1 MTAAKGATP
10 ASAPASQ
17 ATPALNST
25 EAVRTKDGTDFE
37 PVVSGINA
45 RGLEPAVLA
54 ELAML
59 PASSWSMV
67 DEEKAASGQQP
78 RLLLSLLY
86 HSKTLTASNCLYRR
100 AMRENLTTK

>member
-1 MTAAKGATP
+1 MTAAEDAAP

-17 ATPALNST
+17 ATAATNST
-25 EAVRTKDGTDFE
+25 EAVGTKDGTDSE
-37 PVVSGINA
+37 PVVHGTTA
-45 RGLEPAVLA
+45 RGLEPAVLT

-78 RLLLSLLY
+78 RLLLSLIY
-86 HSKTLTASNCLYRR
+86 HLKALTASNCL
-100 AMRENLTTK
+100 